1 MKRVYKIYKDNK
13 LFATAFGI
21 DTAIEI
27 AELLKC
33 NSIKR
38 KSEHDVNQR
47 KYGNGNCTNFKT

>member
-21 DTAIEI
+21 DTAMKI
-27 AELLKC
+27 ANVLKC

-38 KSEHDVNQR
+38 
-47 KYGNGNCTNFKT
+47 

>member
-13 LFATAFGI
+13 LFVTAFGI

-38 KSEHDVNQR
+38 KSEHDGKLEKVW
-47 KYGNGNCTNFKT
+47 

>member
-21 DTAIEI
+21 NTAIEI
-27 AELLKC
+27 VELLKC

-38 KSEHDVNQR
+38 KSEHDGKLEKVW
-47 KYGNGNCTNFKT
+47 